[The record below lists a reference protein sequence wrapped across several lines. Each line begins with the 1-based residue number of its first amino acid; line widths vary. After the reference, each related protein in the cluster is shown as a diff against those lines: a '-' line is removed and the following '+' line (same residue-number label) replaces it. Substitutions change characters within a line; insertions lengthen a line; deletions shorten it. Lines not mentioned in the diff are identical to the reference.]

1 MGVLAKND
9 GPRRGT
15 FTVDTNRA
23 VAKVSPMVPEK
34 PKLIS
39 STNSAPVVNRRMP
52 ARRPGAMSA
61 PTLAHVVP
69 SMRRQPGV
77 SSTSNLLRAVERIG
91 HPTPG
96 GASFEAPEPRTP
108 SYATPSYMKPTTAAY
123 KKFKG
128 PQASGTPGRSPGAG
142 GGSNE
147 NVPGHRSTGAV
158 MKHQQR
164 MMRKD
169 PSTSTNLFHATTA
182 TIITMNVQPIC
193 IFRIY

>member
-1 MGVLAKND
+1 
-9 GPRRGT
+9 
-15 FTVDTNRA
+15 
-23 VAKVSPMVPEK
+23 
-34 PKLIS
+34 
-39 STNSAPVVNRRMP
+39 MP

-61 PTLAHVVP
+61 PTLAHVAP

-96 GASFEAPEPRTP
+96 ASFEAPEPRTP
-108 SYATPSYMKPTTAAY
+108 SYATPSYMKPTTAAS

-164 MMRKD
+164 YEYILNCRDVDTFLSLGWRAVMCC
-169 PSTSTNLFHATTA
+169 A
-182 TIITMNVQPIC
+182 
-193 IFRIY
+193 